1 MTNLNPREQKVL
13 WATVNHYIATAEPV
27 GSKVIAEGYKFNIS
41 PATIRNIMGVLE
53 KSGLLYQPHT
63 SAGRIPS
70 DSGYR
75 VYVDRLIDLEKDF
88 NSFHPHEY
96 MGQNAAQKLEQKFE
110 AIANQSPHHS
120 SHQSLESLL
129 RSTAQILATLSGC
142 IALITSPNLQS
153 AKIRH
158 VQLLLV
164 DTQTLMLIV
173 VTDSYHTASVTAKL
187 SPMQASSLADS
198 IESEIHILNNFLNAH
213 LRDRQVTDLTKLR
226 WQELDLE
233 FQHYAQILTNSL
245 QEIAAIC
252 NPPQLG
258 QIFMSGLTELLRQPE
273 FSQLSQVQAII
284 QLLEV
289 DQASLFPL
297 IFGESCQN
305 FTNQNSTNQ
314 NSLTIRIGTEMSLEP
329 IQNCTLISNTYS
341 YDDVPV
347 GSVGVLGP
355 TRLDYERA
363 IASVQVTAQ
372 HLTEALNQRL

>member
-1 MTNLNPREQKVL
+1 MTNPNHSLNLREQKVL

-75 VYVDRLIDLEKDF
+75 VYVDRLIDLENF
-88 NSFHPHEY
+88 NSFHPHPL
-96 MGQNAAQKLEQKFE
+96 GQKLELEQRFE
-110 AIANQSPHHS
+110 AIAHQSPHHKP
-120 SHQSLESLL
+120 HQSLESLL

-173 VTDSYHTASVTAKL
+173 VTDSYHTTSVTVKL
-187 SPMQASSLADS
+187 SPEKATLADS
-198 IESEIHILNNFLNAH
+198 VESEIHILNNFLNAH
-213 LRDRQVTDLTKLR
+213 LRDRQVNDLTKLR

-273 FSQLSQVQAII
+273 FSQLNQVQAII

-289 DQASLFPL
+289 DRASLFPL
-297 IFGESCQN
+297 IFGEASQIP
-305 FTNQNSTNQ
+305 NQ

-363 IASVQVTAQ
+363 IASVQVIAQ
-372 HLTEALNQRL
+372 HLTEAIDRR